1 VRRLVIFFKDFLYS
15 LLFSFISLLCV
26 LGLSLCNVRCFSP
39 ISPEACPL
47 VQSFMCHN
55 RTFLLDGHV
64 QLKTGLQTQERHL
77 FLFTDLLVVAKSKSH
92 SHFKLKCQARLC
104 EMWTAFCTEEVCEG
118 STDPDRSFVLGWPTT
133 NCVANF
139 RSAEQKETWLSF
151 LQSRIREEKEKDYP
165 KSIPLKI
172 IAKDVGTCAYSKTLN
187 VTNVDT
193 ANDVILMAL
202 QQLGISGSEKDY
214 KLWVISGREDA
225 PYPLI
230 GHEYPFGIKMSHI
243 RDAMPHGSKHCA
255 CPRQLQGSFLTEQLP
270 QELQCQ
276 FVLKP
281 SRLAESPPLHDL
293 SQKSFKRKR
302 SIINWAFWR
311 GPGTHLDNAP
321 LSSTSAAPGKLFGL
335 LLTAIC
341 EDDNLPKPLL
351 DMLSLL
357 YQEGPSTEGIF
368 RRSGSAKTCKELK
381 EKLDSGAEVDLA
393 CESIFVTA
401 SLFKDFLR
409 NIPGSILTSQLCDK
423 WVSVMDHGNNE
434 EKIKSIQRLIEQ
446 LPRANVVLLR
456 YIFGVLHGIEMR
468 SEENQMNAFNL
479 AICIAPSL
487 LWPPASSTPDIESE
501 FTRKISSLVQFLT
514 ENCCKIF
521 GEEINSL
528 FGEILMTCKRENG
541 SGNEVLILLANPNQT
556 KINYSPWKKAVP
568 SSHGVPIYCCYLFL
582 SQSIGDSD
590 PTYHRTKPHHKQL
603 SLRIPCSYSIH
614 LNVAS
619 LHLNDSSYDSLEN
632 EANDEADS
640 SSSDWIKNRDQ
651 DNRSRESV
659 FTLSDG
665 DSEQTEVD
673 EIQNKTKSKQLTIS
687 VDVHHKFSSQENS
700 EKEPFCSSALGF
712 TSATTSGVLKTLRR
726 HRRSSEPAIGLL
738 APSFAHT
745 GDGHKKAA
753 RKASCDVVLS
763 YEDEDYLHQ
772 LRSLQMEGQKLIN
785 QSLIIGIN
793 VGKSDNTNQNVEK
806 KDLSHCLLP
815 PTPEGLNICSG
826 FSSSSLSSPGTSPSL
841 SSMSS
846 LDSAFSQFS
855 DQSVFTPTETS
866 SPFDISTF
874 QPVKKHEETAA
885 EPPDDYLVAPIRVP
899 PSPQPSEA
907 LAEGSLLEPN
917 SRLAP
922 LKLTEGIDSYLVK
935 PDIQPLPLKNVVR
948 IIPIAESKQTE
959 TPENLRRS
967 QLLSKKAPCSRSP
980 MGSRAPA
987 GTPRDHSCVEPCP
1000 CESQS
1005 CVL

>member
-1 VRRLVIFFKDFLYS
+1 MKSLAQRRQSAPSLIFVKA
-15 LLFSFISLLCV
+15 
-26 LGLSLCNVRCFSP
+26 LSRSRSASREGCLSP
-39 ISPEACPL
+39 VSPEAWPL
-47 VQSFMCHN
+47 VQSFICHN
-55 RTFLLDGHV
+55 RTFILDGHV
-64 QLKTGLQTQERHL
+64 QLKTSLQTQERHL

-151 LQSRIREEKEKDYP
+151 LQSRIREEKEKDNP
-165 KSIPLKI
+165 KSIPLTI
-172 IAKDVGTCAYSKTLN
+172 IAKDVGTCAYSKTLS

-202 QQLGISGSEKDY
+202 QQLGINGSEKDY
-214 KLWVISGREDA
+214 KLWVISGREHA

-255 CPRQLQGSFLTEQLP
+255 CPRQLQGPFLTEQLP

-281 SRLAESPPLHDL
+281 SQVAVCQQLNDL

-335 LLTAIC
+335 LLTTIC

-357 YQEGPSTEGIF
+357 YQEGPSTKGIF
-368 RRSGSAKTCKELK
+368 RRSGSAKTFKELK
-381 EKLDSGAEVDLA
+381 ERLDSGTEVDLA
-393 CESIFVTA
+393 RESIFVTA

-409 NIPGSILTSQLCDK
+409 NIPGSILSSQLCDK
-423 WVSVMDHGNNE
+423 WVSVLDQGNNE
-434 EKIKSIQRLIEQ
+434 EKIKSIQRLIEL

-479 AICIAPSL
+479 AVCIAPSL
-487 LWPPASSTPDIESE
+487 LWPPVSSTPDIESE
-501 FTRKISSLVQFLT
+501 FIKKISSLVQFLI
-514 ENCCKIF
+514 ENCCRIF
-521 GEEINSL
+521 GDEITSL
-528 FGEILMTCKRENG
+528 FGEILMTCKREN
-541 SGNEVLILLANPNQT
+541 
-556 KINYSPWKKAVP
+556 
-568 SSHGVPIYCCYLFL
+568 SS
-582 SQSIGDSD
+582 D
-590 PTYHRTKPHHKQL
+590 
-603 SLRIPCSYSIH
+603 
-614 LNVAS
+614 VAS
-619 LHLNDSSYDSLEN
+619 LHQNDSSYDSLEN

-640 SSSDWIKNRDQ
+640 SSGDWIKTHDQ

-673 EIQNKTKSKQLTIS
+673 EIQSQTKLKQLAIS
-687 VDVHHKFSSQENS
+687 ADVHLKFSSQGNS
-700 EKEPFCSSALGF
+700 NKSPYSSGF
-712 TSATTSGVLKTLRR
+712 PSAATSGAPKTVRR
-726 HRRSSEPAIGLL
+726 HRRSSEPAVGLQTCSSGR
-738 APSFAHT
+738 ADAGREKVT
-745 GDGHKKAA
+745 

-763 YEDEDYLHQ
+763 HEDEECLCQ
-772 LRSLQMEGQKLIN
+772 RRSLQVERQKLGN
-785 QSLIIGIN
+785 QGLLIGIN
-793 VGKSDNTNQNVEK
+793 VGKSDNTNQNVER

-826 FSSSSLSSPGTSPSL
+826 FSSFSQSSSGTSPSV
-841 SSMSS
+841 SSICS

-855 DQSVFTPTETS
+855 DQTLFTLSETS
-866 SPFDISTF
+866 CPFDSTF
-874 QPVKKHEETAA
+874 QLLKKHEDAA
-885 EPPDDYLVAPIRVP
+885 AAVADDCFLPPTTVP
-899 PSPQPSEA
+899 PSPQPTDTG
-907 LAEGSLLEPN
+907 AEGGLVGLS
-917 SRLAP
+917 SRSAP
-922 LKLTEGIDSYLVK
+922 LKPTDGCFIKADL
-935 PDIQPLPLKNVVR
+935 QPLPVKVTGRDRLHDQRGGLEKHYSN
-948 IIPIAESKQTE
+948 PKFEE
-959 TPENLRRS
+959 TDQSFLQRNLN
-967 QLLSKKAPCSRSP
+967 A
-980 MGSRAPA
+980 
-987 GTPRDHSCVEPCP
+987 
-1000 CESQS
+1000 
-1005 CVL
+1005 

>member
-1 VRRLVIFFKDFLYS
+1 MKSLAQRRQSAPSLIFVKALNRS
-15 LLFSFISLLCV
+15 RSVSRE
-26 LGLSLCNVRCFSP
+26 GCFSP

-55 RTFLLDGHV
+55 RMFILDGHV

-118 STDPDRSFVLGWPTT
+118 STDPERSFVLGWPTT
-133 NCVANF
+133 NCVVNF
-139 RSAEQKETWLSF
+139 
-151 LQSRIREEKEKDYP
+151 SRIREEKEKDYP

-172 IAKDVGTCAYSKTLN
+172 IAKDVGTCAYSKTLT

-202 QQLGISGSEKDY
+202 QQLGITGSEKDY

-281 SRLAESPPLHDL
+281 SRLAVCQQLSDL

-409 NIPGSILTSQLCDK
+409 NIPGSILSSQLCDK
-423 WVSVMDHGNNE
+423 WVSVMDQGNNE

-487 LWPPASSTPDIESE
+487 LWPPVSSTPDTESE
-501 FTRKISSLVQFLT
+501 FTKKISSLVQFLT
-514 ENCCKIF
+514 ENCCRIF
-521 GEEINSL
+521 GEEITSL
-528 FGEILMTCKRENG
+528 FGEILMTCKNRENG
-541 SGNEVLILLANPNQT
+541 S
-556 KINYSPWKKAVP
+556 
-568 SSHGVPIYCCYLFL
+568 
-582 SQSIGDSD
+582 D
-590 PTYHRTKPHHKQL
+590 
-603 SLRIPCSYSIH
+603 
-614 LNVAS
+614 VAS

-632 EANDEADS
+632 EPNDEADS

-673 EIQNKTKSKQLTIS
+673 EIQNKTKSKQLTVS
-687 VDVHHKFSSQENS
+687 ADVHCKFSSQENS
-700 EKEPFCSSALGF
+700 ENESLCSSALGLS
-712 TSATTSGVLKTLRR
+712 SATTSGALKTLRR

-738 APSFAHT
+738 APGFT
-745 GDGHKKAA
+745 CLGEGHEQAA

-763 YEDEDYLHQ
+763 HEDEDYLCQ

-793 VGKSDNTNQNVEK
+793 VSKSDNTSQNIEK
-806 KDLSHCLLP
+806 KDLSRCLLP
-815 PTPEGLNICSG
+815 PSPEGFNICSG
-826 FSSSSLSSPGTSPSL
+826 FSSSSLSSPGTSPSV

-866 SPFDISTF
+866 SPLDSTF
-874 QPVKKHEETAA
+874 QLLKKHEDTAA
-885 EPPDDYLVAPIRVP
+885 EAVHDYLGKPTGVPAPP
-899 PSPQPSEA
+899 KPTDA
-907 LAEGSLLEPN
+907 LVEGGLMETNRRP
-917 SRLAP
+917 AP
-922 LKLTEGIDSYLVK
+922 LKATEAVDGYLLK
-935 PDIQPLPLKNVVR
+935 SDIQPLPLKVTGR
-948 IIPIAESKQTE
+948 DRLHDPRSK
-959 TPENLRRS
+959 RRS
-967 QLLSKKAPCSRSP
+967 RRALQQSK
-980 MGSRAPA
+980 
-987 GTPRDHSCVEPCP
+987 V
-1000 CESQS
+1000 
-1005 CVL
+1005 

>member
-1 VRRLVIFFKDFLYS
+1 ANIK
-15 LLFSFISLLCV
+15 
-26 LGLSLCNVRCFSP
+26 
-39 ISPEACPL
+39 ACPL

-255 CPRQLQGSFLTEQLP
+255 CPRQLQGYFLTEQLP

-423 WVSVMDHGNNE
+423 WVSVMDQGNNE

-501 FTRKISSLVQFLT
+501 FTKKISSLVQFLT

-528 FGEILMTCKRENG
+528 FGEILMTCKRESG
-541 SGNEVLILLANPNQT
+541 SGNEDEVLILLANPRPT
-556 KINYSPWKKAVP
+556 KIDYSTWKEAIP
-568 SSHGVPIYCCYLFL
+568 SSHGVPMYSCCFFL
-582 SQSIGDSD
+582 TQSIGDS
-590 PTYHRTKPHHKQL
+590 H
-603 SLRIPCSYSIH
+603 
-614 LNVAS
+614 
-619 LHLNDSSYDSLEN
+619 LEN

-651 DNRSRESV
+651 DNRSRESI

-687 VDVHHKFSSQENS
+687 VDVHRKFASQENS
-700 EKEPFCSSALGF
+700 EKESFCSSALGF

-738 APSFAHT
+738 APSFVHA
-745 GDGHKKAA
+745 GDGHEKAA

-793 VGKSDNTNQNVEK
+793 IGKSDNTNQNLEK
-806 KDLSHCLLP
+806 KDLPHCLLP

-874 QPVKKHEETAA
+874 QPVKKQEETAA
-885 EPPDDYLVAPIRVP
+885 EPPDDYLVAPSRVP
-899 PSPQPSEA
+899 PSPQPTEA

-917 SRLAP
+917 SRPAP
-922 LKLTEGIDSYLVK
+922 LKLTEGVDGYLVK
-935 PDIQPLPLKNVVR
+935 PDIQPLPLKSQRCYRGCCPGKEGSIFSPLWVPSVKVHVVMLLTLASFHV
-948 IIPIAESKQTE
+948 IQTGILTILLFFWKKKKKVKDCFLLTGHSCQYGGAKIPS
-959 TPENLRRS
+959 
-967 QLLSKKAPCSRSP
+967 
-980 MGSRAPA
+980 GSRYWGREKGRRGAI
-987 GTPRDHSCVEPCP
+987 SVI
-1000 CESQS
+1000 
-1005 CVL
+1005 

>member
-1 VRRLVIFFKDFLYS
+1 MDVMSPQQEHLGPGRSSSVSDESRVFAPADSKKKMKSLAQRRQSAPSLIFVKALNRS
-15 LLFSFISLLCV
+15 RSVSRE
-26 LGLSLCNVRCFSP
+26 SCFSP

-47 VQSFMCHN
+47 VQSFMCHD
-55 RTFLLDGHV
+55 RAFILDGHV
-64 QLKTGLQTQERHL
+64 QLKAGLQTQERHL

-118 STDPDRSFVLGWPTT
+118 STDPERSFVLGWPTT

-139 RSAEQKETWLSF
+139 RSAEQKDTWLSF

-172 IAKDVGTCAYSKTLN
+172 IAKDVGTCAYSKTLS
-187 VTNVDT
+187 VTNADT

-202 QQLGISGSEKDY
+202 QQLGINGSEKDY

-243 RDAMPHGSKHCA
+243 RDAMPHGSKPCA

-281 SRLAESPPLHDL
+281 SRLDRCQQLHDL

-311 GPGTHLDNAP
+311 GPGTHLDNVP
-321 LSSTSAAPGKLFGL
+321 LSTSAAPGKLFGL

-357 YQEGPSTEGIF
+357 YQEGPCTEGIF

-381 EKLDSGAEVDLA
+381 EKLDSGVEVDLA

-409 NIPGSILTSQLCDK
+409 NIPGSILSSQLCDK
-423 WVSVMDHGNNE
+423 WVSVMDQGNNE

-487 LWPPASSTPDIESE
+487 LWPPVSSTPDIESE
-501 FTRKISSLVQFLT
+501 FTKKISSLVQFLT
-514 ENCCKIF
+514 ENCCRIF
-521 GEEINSL
+521 GEEITSL
-528 FGEILMTCKRENG
+528 FGEILMTCKRDN
-541 SGNEVLILLANPNQT
+541 
-556 KINYSPWKKAVP
+556 
-568 SSHGVPIYCCYLFL
+568 SS
-582 SQSIGDSD
+582 DA
-590 PTYHRTKPHHKQL
+590 
-603 SLRIPCSYSIH
+603 
-614 LNVAS
+614 AS

-640 SSSDWIKNRDQ
+640 SSSDWIKNQDQ

-673 EIQNKTKSKQLTIS
+673 EIQSKTKLKQLAIS
-687 VDVHHKFSSQENS
+687 VDVHCKFSSQENS
-700 EKEPFCSSALGF
+700 EKDSFCANALGF
-712 TSATTSGVLKTLRR
+712 SSAATSGALKTLRR

-738 APSFAHT
+738 VPGSARI
-745 GDGHKKAA
+745 GDRREKAT
-753 RKASCDVVLS
+753 RKASCDAVLS
-763 YEDEDYLHQ
+763 HEDEDYLHQ
-772 LRSLQMEGQKLIN
+772 LRSLQVEGQKLIN

-793 VGKSDNTNQNVEK
+793 VGKSDNTNQNIEK
-806 KDLSHCLLP
+806 KDFSHCLLP
-815 PTPEGLNICSG
+815 PAPEGLNICSG
-826 FSSSSLSSPGTSPSL
+826 FSSSSLSSPGTSPSV

-866 SPFDISTF
+866 SPFDGTF
-874 QPVKKHEETAA
+874 QLLKKHEDTAA
-885 EPPDDYLVAPIRVP
+885 EVADDYLVTSKVP
-899 PSPQPSEA
+899 PSLQPTSA
-907 LAEGSLLEPN
+907 LAEGVLVEPS
-917 SRLAP
+917 SRPTP
-922 LKLTEGIDSYLVK
+922 LKPTDGVDRYLVK
-935 PDIQPLPLKNVVR
+935 PDIQPLPLKVSGR
-948 IIPIAESKQTE
+948 DRLHDPRSE
-959 TPENLRRS
+959 RRS
-967 QLLSKKAPCSRSP
+967 RIALQQSR
-980 MGSRAPA
+980 
-987 GTPRDHSCVEPCP
+987 V
-1000 CESQS
+1000 
-1005 CVL
+1005 

>member
-1 VRRLVIFFKDFLYS
+1 MKRAIFKLLSFAKCYPCAWAVKDSARTVPSRFSVRIRLMNYLHCPSHLSLKCGSINS
-15 LLFSFISLLCV
+15 LLTVGMGSCCLVLTHRQSADLLSFILFISFCRE
-26 LGLSLCNVRCFSP
+26 GCFSP

-55 RTFLLDGHV
+55 RTFILDGHV

-77 FLFTDLLVVAKSKSH
+77 FLFTDLLVVL
-92 SHFKLKCQARLC
+92 FNLPCYVFMCVTYL
-104 EMWTAFCTEEVCEG
+104 
-118 STDPDRSFVLGWPTT
+118 TDPERSFVLGWPTT

-139 RSAEQKETWLSF
+139 RSAEQRETWLSF

-172 IAKDVGTCAYSKTLN
+172 IAKDVGTCAYSKTLS

-193 ANDVILMAL
+193 TNDVILMAL
-202 QQLGISGSEKDY
+202 QQLGINGSEKDY

-281 SRLAESPPLHDL
+281 SRLAVCQQLNDL

-409 NIPGSILTSQLCDK
+409 NIPGSILSSQLCDK
-423 WVSVMDHGNNE
+423 WVSVMDQGNNE

-487 LWPPASSTPDIESE
+487 LWPPVSSTPDIESE
-501 FTRKISSLVQFLT
+501 FAKKISSLVQFLT
-514 ENCCKIF
+514 ENCCRIF
-521 GEEINSL
+521 GEEITSL
-528 FGEILMTCKRENG
+528 FGEILMTCKRENS
-541 SGNEVLILLANPNQT
+541 SGNTDDVLILLDNA
-556 KINYSPWKKAVP
+556 
-568 SSHGVPIYCCYLFL
+568 
-582 SQSIGDSD
+582 
-590 PTYHRTKPHHKQL
+590 
-603 SLRIPCSYSIH
+603 
-614 LNVAS
+614 AS

-665 DSEQTEVD
+665 DSEHTEVD
-673 EIQNKTKSKQLTIS
+673 EIQSKTKSRQLTIS
-687 VDVHHKFSSQENS
+687 VDVHRKFSSQENS
-700 EKEPFCSSALGF
+700 ENESLHSSALGF
-712 TSATTSGVLKTLRR
+712 SSAATSGTLKSLRR

-738 APSFAHT
+738 TPSFAHV
-745 GDGHKKAA
+745 GGGHEKAT

-763 YEDEDYLHQ
+763 HEDEDYLRQ

-793 VGKSDNTNQNVEK
+793 IGKSDNRNQNVEK
-806 KDLSHCLLP
+806 KDLSHCPLP

-826 FSSSSLSSPGTSPSL
+826 FSSSSLSSPGTSPSV

-866 SPFDISTF
+866 SPFDNTF
-874 QPVKKHEETAA
+874 QSLKKHEDTATEA
-885 EPPDDYLVAPIRVP
+885 ADDCLVTPTTVS
-899 PSPQPSEA
+899 PSPQPTNA
-907 LAEGSLLEPN
+907 LAEGGLVEPN
-917 SRLAP
+917 SRPMP
-922 LKLTEGIDSYLVK
+922 LQPTDGVDGYLIK
-935 PDIQPLPLKNVVR
+935 PDIQPLPLKVTGR
-948 IIPIAESKQTE
+948 DRLHDPRSK
-959 TPENLRRS
+959 RRS
-967 QLLSKKAPCSRSP
+967 RRALQQSK
-980 MGSRAPA
+980 
-987 GTPRDHSCVEPCP
+987 V
-1000 CESQS
+1000 
-1005 CVL
+1005 

>member
-1 VRRLVIFFKDFLYS
+1 
-15 LLFSFISLLCV
+15 
-26 LGLSLCNVRCFSP
+26 
-39 ISPEACPL
+39 
-47 VQSFMCHN
+47 MCHN
-55 RTFLLDGHV
+55 RMFILDGHV

-104 EMWTAFCTEEVCEG
+104 ETWTAFCTEEVCEG
-118 STDPDRSFVLGWPTT
+118 STDPERSFVLGWPTT
-133 NCVANF
+133 NCVVNF

-172 IAKDVGTCAYSKTLN
+172 IAKDVGTCAYSKTLA

-202 QQLGISGSEKDY
+202 QQLGITGSEKDY

-230 GHEYPFGIKMSHI
+230 
-243 RDAMPHGSKHCA
+243 
-255 CPRQLQGSFLTEQLP
+255 
-270 QELQCQ
+270 
-276 FVLKP
+276 
-281 SRLAESPPLHDL
+281 DL

-409 NIPGSILTSQLCDK
+409 NIPGSILSSQLCDK
-423 WVSVMDHGNNE
+423 WISVMDQGNNE
-434 EKIKSIQRLIEQ
+434 EKIKNIQRLIEQ

-487 LWPPASSTPDIESE
+487 LWPPVSSTPDTESE
-501 FTRKISSLVQFLT
+501 FTKKISSLVQFLT
-514 ENCCKIF
+514 ENCCRIF
-521 GEEINSL
+521 GEEITSL
-528 FGEILMTCKRENG
+528 FGEILMTCKNRENG
-541 SGNEVLILLANPNQT
+541 S
-556 KINYSPWKKAVP
+556 
-568 SSHGVPIYCCYLFL
+568 
-582 SQSIGDSD
+582 D
-590 PTYHRTKPHHKQL
+590 
-603 SLRIPCSYSIH
+603 
-614 LNVAS
+614 VAS

-632 EANDEADS
+632 EPNDEADS

-687 VDVHHKFSSQENS
+687 VEVHHKFSSQENS
-700 EKEPFCSSALGF
+700 ENESLCSNALGF
-712 TSATTSGVLKTLRR
+712 SSATTSGALKTPRR
-726 HRRSSEPAIGLL
+726 HRRSSEPTIGLL
-738 APSFAHT
+738 APGFTRLSET
-745 GDGHKKAA
+745 CEKAA
-753 RKASCDVVLS
+753 RKASCDVFLS
-763 YEDEDYLHQ
+763 HEDEDYLHQ

-793 VGKSDNTNQNVEK
+793 VGKSDNARQNTEK
-806 KDLSHCLLP
+806 KDLPHCLLP
-815 PTPEGLNICSG
+815 PNPEGLNICSG

-866 SPFDISTF
+866 SPLDSTF
-874 QPVKKHEETAA
+874 QLLKKHEDTAA
-885 EPPDDYLVAPIRVP
+885 EAGDDYLVKPTGVP
-899 PSPQPSEA
+899 GPPKPTDA
-907 LAEGSLLEPN
+907 LVEERLVETN
-917 SRLAP
+917 SRP
-922 LKLTEGIDSYLVK
+922 VPTKPTEAVDGYLVMS
-935 PDIQPLPLKNVVR
+935 DIEPLPLRVTGRDRLIQDQRGGLEEHCNNPKFEE
-948 IIPIAESKQTE
+948 IDQSF
-959 TPENLRRS
+959 LRRN
-967 QLLSKKAPCSRSP
+967 LMLKINTIKNAFGVNVCSF
-980 MGSRAPA
+980 
-987 GTPRDHSCVEPCP
+987 
-1000 CESQS
+1000 
-1005 CVL
+1005 